1 MRKKI
6 TLSTLKELSDAIS
19 RDDLANYFGGGSGT
33 SYRDPYTFSEYMALG
48 WSFQRGWVQLSAD
61 NISYLTENYPSYC
74 GNSAYCCS
82 SYDGSTKYWGSS
94 WYNNSWG
101 YHGTSASPYDSAYLK
116 ISELVNQLPADLRA
130 RLSNIAFEYNSV
142 MLDVGQ
148 YDPQSNVIYLREL
161 NYDALFRECVHAIQ
175 KNGGYCGTNHAAKEF
190 QEHVIG
196 DIMSI
201 YRSLNTPLD
210 KTHEPLNMHTVFD
223 FDYESNNEMDW
234 DTWINKC
241 VTKDGLNLSLFLNG
255 VNNYVSDFQESHPN
269 TPGYQGYINHDYDYD
284 WVEMFKIM
292 GIPTY

>member
-1 MRKKI
+1 MKRKI
-6 TLSTLKELSDAIS
+6 TLSTLEELSGAIS
-19 RDDLANYFGGGSGT
+19 HNDLANYLGGGSGT
-33 SYRDPYTFSEYMALG
+33 SYRDPYTINEYMALG
-48 WSFQRGWVQLSAD
+48 WSFQRGWVQLSD
-61 NISYLTENYPSYC
+61 GNISYLTENYPTYC
-74 GNSAYCCS
+74 GNSTYCCS
-82 SYDGSTKYWGSS
+82 GYEGSTNYWGNS
-94 WYNNSWG
+94 WYNNSGG
-101 YHGTSASPYDSAYLK
+101 YHGSSASLYDRAYIK
-116 ISELVNQLPADLRA
+116 ISELVNQLPAELRA

-148 YDPQSNVIYLREL
+148 YDAQSNVIYLREL

-175 KNGGYCGTNHAAKEF
+175 KNGGYCGTNRAAKEF

-210 KTHEPLNMHTVFD
+210 KTPEFNMHTVFD

-234 DTWINKC
+234 NTWIYKC